1 MKVETLFFGRS
12 RDLAG
17 TDSEAIVLGREAV
30 LSDLWHTLGMTH
42 GPLLAAELERP
53 HIILINGRDF
63 SLLGGMDAALK
74 SGDQIAIFPVAAG
87 G

>member
-17 TDSEAIVLGREAV
+17 TDTEAIVLGREAV
-30 LSDLWHTLGMTH
+30 LSDLLHILGSTH

-63 SLLGGMDAALK
+63 SLLGGKDAPLK
-74 SGDQIAIFPVAAG
+74 SGDQVAIFPVAAG